1 MGLYIKDLTP
11 QNQRASIKHT
21 QASPR
26 QYPTH
31 HVTITT
37 NSHLEQL
44 LGQHVCVNSRHHQAV
59 KQAAPSLKVVATA
72 LDGIVETVEGDNIL
86 TVQWH
91 PENMWLDYSEQLQLF
106 ADSVQRSQP

>member
-1 MGLYIKDLTP
+1 MALIKQTLQAHKPILGICRGLQILNVALRGTLYQDLTT
-11 QNQRASIKHT
+11 QNQRATIKYT

-44 LGQHVCVNSRHHQAV
+44 LGQHVCVNSRHHQTI
-59 KQAAPSLKVVATA
+59 K
-72 LDGIVETVEGDNIL
+72 
-86 TVQWH
+86 
-91 PENMWLDYSEQLQLF
+91 
-106 ADSVQRSQP
+106 